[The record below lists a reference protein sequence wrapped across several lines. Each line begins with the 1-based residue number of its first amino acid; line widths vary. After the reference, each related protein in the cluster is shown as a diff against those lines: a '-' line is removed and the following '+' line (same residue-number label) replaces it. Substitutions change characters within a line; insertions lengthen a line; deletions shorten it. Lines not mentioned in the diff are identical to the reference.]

1 VLRLPGLKSKSRPPA
16 AEPPGTAASLQAFLS
31 GKMAY
36 DDLVRG
42 LKERAGQ
49 SGDAARETHATIEE
63 AVELGRLP
71 PDLGQIIKA
80 QLPQGT
86 AASSRDSGG
95 PGQGGAGD
103 MPSATDVADAAE
115 ADDFDEP
122 TVPHAAPM
130 GQRAG
135 AAAGGQ
141 GKSYLPPLP
150 YLTHPPAQAGD
161 DMRAKV
167 DDVVLGSLVGDFK
180 GFRKSRE
187 TGGETAPAAS
197 KTEKVDHFLADFKNA
212 RFRSDARRAA
222 SGQSRG
228 AASVDD
234 FDKNGQ
240 ARAGVGSILRD
251 RFVLDEEI
259 GRGGMGV
266 VFAAVDRRRL
276 EAGHDQPYVAVK
288 VLNDAFRTNAAALRV
303 MEAEARKAQTL
314 AHPNITTVYDFDRD
328 GGDAFIV
335 MELLQG
341 KTLDRRLSET
351 LGQAVPMDEA
361 AGILRG
367 VCAGLAFAHSRG
379 IIHSDL
385 KPGNIFLTL
394 DGTVKLLD
402 FGLAAA
408 AKADDADASLA
419 GALTATYASPEMFTN
434 APRDP
439 RDDIFGLGC
448 IAYRV
453 LSGRHPFNLR
463 PSNEAMADKDQLAP
477 LERADGA
484 LWRAVQNALAFD
496 RSARLDSVALFEA
509 AIPKIA

>member
-16 AEPPGTAASLQAFLS
+16 AEPLGTAASLQAFLS

-36 DDLVRG
+36 DDLVRS
-42 LKERAGQ
+42 LKERAAQ
-49 SGDAARETHATIEE
+49 SGDAAAETHATIAQ
-63 AVELGRLP
+63 AVELGKLP
-71 PDLGQIIKA
+71 PDLGQIIKS
-80 QLPQGT
+80 QLPEST
-86 AASSRDSGG
+86 A
-95 PGQGGAGD
+95 
-103 MPSATDVADAAE
+103 MPSDAVSGSAPVSLS
-115 ADDFDEP
+115 DDFDDLDEP

-130 GQRAG
+130 GLRG
-135 AAAGGQ
+135 AAASAPQ

-150 YLTHPPAQAGD
+150 YLTSPPAQAGD

-187 TGGETAPAAS
+187 TGADTSAPAPKA
-197 KTEKVDHFLADFKNA
+197 EKVDHFLTDFKNA

-222 SGQSRG
+222 SGRSRG

-234 FDKNGQ
+234 FDKGGQ
-240 ARAGVGSILRD
+240 SRATVGSILRD
-251 RFVLDEEI
+251 RFILDEEI

-266 VFAAVDRRRL
+266 VYAAVDRRRL
-276 EAGHDQPYVAVK
+276 EAGHDQPYVAIK
-288 VLNDAFRTNAAALRV
+288 VLNDAFRTNAGALRV

-328 GGDAFIV
+328 GGEAFIV

-341 KTLDRRLSET
+341 KTLDRRLSEA
-351 LGQAVPMDEA
+351 LGQSVPMSEA
-361 AGILRG
+361 AAILRG

-385 KPGNIFLTL
+385 KPGNIFLL
-394 DGTVKLLD
+394 ADGTVKLLD

-408 AKADDADASLA
+408 VKAGEGDTDLA
-419 GALTATYASPEMFTN
+419 GALTTTYASPEMFGD

-453 LSGRHPFNLR
+453 LSGRHPFDLR
-463 PSNEAMADKDQLAP
+463 PSNEAMAEDARVAP
-477 LERADGA
+477 LDRLDPSLWTAIQAA
-484 LWRAVQNALAFD
+484 LSFD
-496 RSARLDSVALFEA
+496 RSNRLGSVAQFEA
-509 AIPKIA
+509 ALPKAP